1 MTIMKNKWPQIEDFN
16 VFLTVVRTS
25 NFSAA
30 AVELGLSNAYIT
42 KRINILE
49 SVLGVKL
56 FHRNTREIRLTSAGE
71 VARVQAEELIRSAR
85 NSIEQI
91 QDVRNDVMGNLHIS
105 SSFGFGKNHLAQPF
119 SSFSKNNPH
128 LKIKLTLTDTKLDL
142 IKEGIDLE
150 IMVGENF
157 NDRYYAKKIADNKR
171 ILCASPDYFAD
182 KDMPTIPEELANH
195 SCLFLQ
201 EKGQTFGLWRLYNG
215 INLQTVR
222 VNGDLSSNNG
232 EIIMQWA
239 LAGHGIAYRSQ
250 WDARKYIENK
260 QLIHI
265 LPDYY
270 EQASVWAVYP
280 TKLDD
285 SLKTKRC
292 VEFLEEYFR
301 DIKL

>member
-1 MTIMKNKWPQIEDFN
+1 MKNKWPQIEDFN
-16 VFLTVVRTS
+16 VFLTVARTS
-25 NFSAA
+25 SFSAA
-30 AVELGLSNAYIT
+30 AVELGLSNAYVT
-42 KRINILE
+42 KRISILE
-49 SVLGVKL
+49 NVLGVKL
-56 FHRNTREIRLTSAGE
+56 FHRNTRDIRLTSAG
-71 VARVQAEELIRSAR
+71 VIAKIQAEELIRSTI
-85 NSIEQI
+85 NSIEKI
-91 QDVRNDVMGNLHIS
+91 QEVRNDVVGSLHIS

-119 SSFSKNNPH
+119 SFFSKKNPH

-150 IMVGENF
+150 IMVGEEF

-171 ILCASPDYFAD
+171 ILCASPSYFVD
-182 KDMPTIPEELANH
+182 KDIPTNPEELVKH

-201 EKGQTFGLWRLYNG
+201 EKGQKFGLWRLYNG
-215 INLQTVR
+215 KSIQTIR

-250 WDARKYIENK
+250 WDARQYIEKK

-270 EQASVWAVYP
+270 EQASVWAIYP
-280 TKLDD
+280 TKLED
-285 SLKTKRC
+285 SLKTRKC

-301 DIKL
+301 GIKL

>member
-1 MTIMKNKWPQIEDFN
+1 MKNKWPQIEDFN
-16 VFLTVVRTS
+16 VFLTVIRTGT
-25 NFSAA
+25 FSAA

-42 KRINILE
+42 KRISILE

-56 FHRNTREIRLTSAGE
+56 FHRSTREIKLTSAGE
-71 VARVQAEELIRSAR
+71 VAKIQAEGLIRSAI
-85 NSIEQI
+85 NSIEKI
-91 QDVRNDVMGNLHIS
+91 QDVRNDVVGSLHVS
-105 SSFGFGKNHLAQPF
+105 SSFGFGKNHLAKPF
-119 SSFSKNNPH
+119 SFFSKNNPD
-128 LKIKLTLTDTKLDL
+128 LKIKLTLTDTKIDL
-142 IKEGIDLE
+142 VKEGIDLE
-150 IMVGENF
+150 ILVGETS

-171 ILCASPDYFAD
+171 ILCASPSYFYD
-182 KDMPTIPEELANH
+182 KKIPTTPEELSNH

-215 INLQTVR
+215 KVLQTVR
-222 VNGDLSSNNG
+222 VNGDLSCNNG
-232 EIIMQWA
+232 EVIMQWA

-250 WDARKYIENK
+250 WDARKYIEK
-260 QLIHI
+260 GQLIHI

-270 EQASVWAVYP
+270 EEASVWAIYP

-285 SLKTKRC
+285 SLKTKKC

>member
-1 MTIMKNKWPQIEDFN
+1 MKNKWPLLEDFN
-16 VFLTVVRTS
+16 VFLTVIRTS

-30 AVELGLSNAYIT
+30 AVELGLSNAYVT

-49 SVLGVKL
+49 STLGVKL
-56 FHRNTREIRLTSAGE
+56 FYRNTREIRLTSAGE
-71 VARVQAEELIRSAR
+71 VAKSLAEDLIRTAS
-85 NSIEQI
+85 NSIEKI
-91 QDVRNDVMGNLHIS
+91 QDVRNAVIGGLHIS
-105 SSFGFGKNHLAQPF
+105 SSFGFGKNHLAQPL
-119 SSFSKNNPH
+119 SLFSKNNPH

-150 IMVGENF
+150 IMVGEAF
-157 NDRYYAKKIADNKR
+157 NDRYYAKKIAENRR
-171 ILCASPDYFAD
+171 ILCASPLYFAD
-182 KDMPTIPEELANH
+182 KNIPTTPEELASH

-201 EKGQTFGLWRLYNG
+201 EKGQTFGQWRLHNG
-215 INLQTVR
+215 QNIQTVR
-222 VNGDLSSNNG
+222 VDGDLSSNNG

-250 WDARKYIENK
+250 WDARQYIEK
-260 QLIHI
+260 SQLIHI

-270 EQASVWAVYP
+270 EPASVWAIYP

-285 SLKTKRC
+285 SLKTKKC

-301 DIKL
+301 DIKF

>member
-1 MTIMKNKWPQIEDFN
+1 MKNKWPQIEDFN

-30 AVELGLSNAYIT
+30 AVELGLSNAYVT
-42 KRINILE
+42 KRISILE

-56 FHRNTREIRLTSAGE
+56 FYRNTREIKLTSAGE
-71 VARVQAEELIRSAR
+71 VAKLHAEKLISSTI

-91 QDVRNDVMGNLHIS
+91 QDVRNDVIGSLHVS

-119 SSFSKNNPH
+119 SFFSKINPH

-142 IKEGIDLE
+142 VKEGVDLG
-150 IMVGENF
+150 IMVGETF

-171 ILCASPDYFAD
+171 ILCASPSYFMD
-182 KDMPTIPEELANH
+182 KEIPTIPDELSNH

-215 INLQTVR
+215 NILQTVR
-222 VNGDLSSNNG
+222 VNGNLSSNNG

-250 WDARKYIENK
+250 WDARKYIEK
-260 QLIHI
+260 GQLIHI

-270 EQASVWAVYP
+270 EEASVWAIYP

-285 SLKTKRC
+285 SLKTRKC